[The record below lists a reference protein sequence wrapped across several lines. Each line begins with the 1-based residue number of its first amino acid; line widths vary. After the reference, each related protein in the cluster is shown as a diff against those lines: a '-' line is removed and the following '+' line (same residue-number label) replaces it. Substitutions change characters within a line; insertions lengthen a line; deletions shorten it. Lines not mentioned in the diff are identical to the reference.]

1 MIHFYDG
8 QIRRYLI
15 QIIRLLSNFVVKYG
29 DGTLVQVPVMYGDP
43 DRQVA
48 NIINQNSENAA
59 QNSPR
64 IAVYITDL
72 ELDTS
77 RLADSSFVG
86 KVNIRERAVD
96 ANGQY
101 LNYEGDNYTIE
112 RLMPTPFKLSF
123 KVDIWSSSN
132 DQKLQILEQLLMM
145 FNPSLEIQTTDNFV
159 DWASLSVVDLVQIT
173 YSSRSIPVGTADEID
188 VATLSLMTP
197 IYISPPAKV
206 KRLGVITSVISNIFG
221 SSSGPYGNYV
231 DGLGTDP
238 EGSSRGISVPIA
250 KEITTVSN
258 FNIDVSELGA
268 KLLSSS
274 GEPTNWVELITVM
287 PGEYQPGLSRIYLTQ
302 TNGSYIVGYIS
313 LNPLDDTV
321 MSVNWDPDSF
331 QSNSEI
337 PSTIRSS
344 LGTFDAII
352 DPLKTGPTN
361 VVAGTRYL
369 ILESIGGGIK
379 QRFITD
385 AKLKRI
391 DTGIV
396 HSKVDDHKVF
406 VNGVEVS
413 SGNQRIPNDLATGM
427 YYITLDEVAPLG
439 SEIYYELY
447 VNQDGPDAWKSV
459 AGEDFIA
466 EENDVIEWNGDKW
479 TVVFRASE
487 HQDTIVRLANMFSN
501 TQYTWNGAFWSKSF
515 ERSYRRGEWRLE
527 L

>member
-15 QIIRLLSNFVVKYG
+15 QIIRLLSNFVVKYS

-48 NIINQNSENAA
+48 NIINQNSENAV
-59 QNSPR
+59 QNAPR

-77 RLADSSFVG
+77 RLADNSFVG
-86 KVNIRERAVD
+86 KVHIRERAVD
-96 ANGQY
+96 TNGQY
-101 LNYEGDNYTIE
+101 LNHEGDNYTIE

-123 KVDIWSSSN
+123 KVDIWSNSN
-132 DQKLQILEQLLMM
+132 DQKLQILEQLLVM

-159 DWASLSVVDLVQIT
+159 DWTSLSVVDLVQLT

-238 EGSSRGISVPIA
+238 EGSSRGVGIPIS

-258 FNIDVSELGA
+258 FNIDVSEMGA

-274 GEPTNWVELITVM
+274 GEPTNWNELITVM

-302 TNGSYIVGYIS
+302 PNGSYIVGYIS

-361 VVAGTRYL
+361 VVAGSRY
-369 ILESIGGGIK
+369 
-379 QRFITD
+379 
-385 AKLKRI
+385 
-391 DTGIV
+391 
-396 HSKVDDHKVF
+396 
-406 VNGVEVS
+406 
-413 SGNQRIPNDLATGM
+413 
-427 YYITLDEVAPLG
+427 
-439 SEIYYELY
+439 
-447 VNQDGPDAWKSV
+447 
-459 AGEDFIA
+459 
-466 EENDVIEWNGDKW
+466 
-479 TVVFRASE
+479 
-487 HQDTIVRLANMFSN
+487 
-501 TQYTWNGAFWSKSF
+501 
-515 ERSYRRGEWRLE
+515 
-527 L
+527 